1 MYTSLEQPKKYIIKK
16 DSQTVVIEL
25 VTKVR
30 AIVQT
35 SLILL
40 FLRHFSEPKPH
51 L

>member
-1 MYTSLEQPKKYIIKK
+1 MYTSPEQPKKYIVEK
-16 DSQTVVIEL
+16 DGQIAVIEL